1 VIDYVVR
8 PISDRTAF
16 AGRHRPT
23 PFASSWSATE
33 ALLDRELRQLKA
45 RDVVLEL
52 DFLEGQIRIDGRP
65 RATARAATPATRLA
79 FESIHGP
86 LTYATDVFPTWQD
99 NVRAIALGLEA
110 LRKVDRYGVVRRGE
124 QYQGFKQLGSGTTA
138 LPSSHMTSDEA
149 YAVLERIAVGEE
161 GETRVRYLHTLRT
174 DPDELR
180 RCFREARRASHPD
193 HRDGDR
199 SAWDQVEEAAKVLGV
214 IA

>member
-16 AGRHRPT
+16 AGRHRST

-138 LPSSHMTSDEA
+138 LPSSHMTRADAEVTIRKFSGHHGGDYDLA
-149 YAVLERIAVGEE
+149 KLV
-161 GETRVRYLHTLRT
+161 
-174 DPDELR
+174 
-180 RCFREARRASHPD
+180 RRARAATHPD
-193 HRDGDR
+193 RTGDR
-199 SAWDQVEEAAKVLGV
+199 AAWDQVEEAAKVLGV
-214 IA
+214 IP